1 MQARVLKPEEY
12 YIEEEP
18 YYAASHN
25 EIVIFEAAWKN
36 QLPILLKGPTG
47 CGKTRFMEY
56 MAWRLKLPL
65 ITVSCHDDLTASD
78 LVGRFLITGGETVWV
93 DGPLTRAVRHGALCY
108 LDEIVEARKDTTVV
122 IHPLT
127 DDRRVLPIEKL
138 GGIVKALSQFCL
150 LKRQLDGDEI
160 DIDALIETLA
170 DAASGLEMSQHVFT
184 RIHKVERDVVVIFLV
199 DMSGSTKGWINQ
211 AERESLILL
220 CEAVETLGDRYG
232 IYGFSGM
239 TRTRCE
245 IYPIK
250 TLEEIYDD
258 TVRERICAIKAK
270 DYTRMGAAIRYTNK
284 LLSEV
289 EAKTRLL
296 VTLSDGKPDD
306 FDNYYRG
313 QYGIEDTRQA
323 LIESKRQGIHP
334 FCITLDKEGPDYLP
348 HLYGPV
354 NYTVVDQV
362 YKLPLKVA
370 DIYRVLTTR

>member
-1 MQARVLKPEEY
+1 
-12 YIEEEP
+12 
-18 YYAASHN
+18 
-25 EIVIFEAAWKN
+25 
-36 QLPILLKGPTG
+36 
-47 CGKTRFMEY
+47 

-138 GGIVKALSQFCL
+138 GEIVKALSQFCL
-150 LKRQLDGDEI
+150 LKRQLDGDEV

-296 VTLSDGKPDD
+296 VTLSDGQPDD